1 MLSLNLTPI
10 FKARGIERPFS
21 YLVKAGISP
30 ASANSILDGSIRSFK
45 LDHIELICK
54 ILICEPN
61 DLLLWTPNKDQ
72 QYSKDHPLFNLPQQD
87 SSKDMK
93 ETMATIPYKKLKEIT
108 KQINTPGSSL

>member
-1 MLSLNLTPI
+1 MLSLSLTPI

-30 ASANSILDGSIRSFK
+30 RSANTILNGSTRSFR
-45 LDHIELICK
+45 LDHIELLCR

-61 DLLLWTPNKDQ
+61 DLLLWTPNKDL

-87 SSKDMK
+87 SLIDMK
-93 ETMATIPYKKLKEIT
+93 ETMATLPYKKLKEIT
-108 KQINTPGSSL
+108 KQINNVD

>member
-30 ASANSILDGSIRSFK
+30 RSANTILNSSTRSFK
-45 LDHIELICK
+45 LDNIELICK

-61 DLLLWTPNKDQ
+61 DLLLWTPDKDQ
-72 QYSKDHPLFNLPQQD
+72 HYSSDHPLFNLPQQD
-87 SSKDMK
+87 SLKDMK
-93 ETMATIPYKKLKEIT
+93 ETMATLPYKKLKEIT
-108 KQINTPGSSL
+108 KQINNVE